1 MSYHLRSAS
10 LLTCSEYDDDTTIIP
25 RATVVTARRLPA
37 AKQGAGKAA
46 RYVTGKMPGHAK
58 NSFKK
63 DQAAKDKAE
72 KASASIQE
80 AGTEQEKMQ
89 AMFQVLSGA
98 WSAER
103 EDLSQYVYSLTC
115 VPIIWQ
121 MGIFKTDT
129 NMCTARNPFSSTSRD
144 PTGRPTSRIMTPR
157 MVTSAI
163 AVAKRATGSK
173 CARQMTILNTT
184 TGAA

>member
-1 MSYHLRSAS
+1 M
-10 LLTCSEYDDDTTIIP
+10 
-25 RATVVTARRLPA
+25 VTARRLPA

-58 NSFKK
+58 SSFKK

-103 EDLSQYVYSLTC
+103 EDLSQYVYAFVCVGGYLTNGC
-115 VPIIWQ
+115 LW
-121 MGIFKTDT
+121 K
-129 NMCTARNPFSSTSRD
+129 RN
-144 PTGRPTSRIMTPR
+144 
-157 MVTSAI
+157 
-163 AVAKRATGSK
+163 
-173 CARQMTILNTT
+173 
-184 TGAA
+184 